1 MTELRKKEEILN
13 VQQSNELTGQVNNQA
28 RKTVDDIVGEAVN
41 QPTAEE
47 QAQQERLDSLKQY
60 LIRTDTEVPPEE
72 PSLTV
77 DGVGLFAR
85 RDIHAIK
92 AKQKQGKTTMLK
104 VCAAA
109 WMKGEQFRVKSELE
123 APRVLWLDTEQKR
136 TDVKLILTDIQ
147 QMTGCDET
155 YINEHL
161 MVYAL
166 RSRNYDELLKDMTTL
181 VKAFEPQVVILDGV
195 VEFVASFND
204 ESEAKNLIHDLL
216 NTSEAHHCAIVCV
229 LHTNKADEDHNMR
242 GHLGTMLAQKA
253 GTVLE
258 CKKLDKIINVRCSDA
273 RHEEMPD
280 WSICYDADGHI
291 VDADEQRKEQLEL
304 HKLELQQKRQE
315 EMERKNK
322 ERLDYALVAIRDNGG
337 SMHRKQLTEIL
348 VKKTDLNRST
358 VSSIITQWLKNKVLV
373 EINNMIHA
381 TSETALPF

>member
-1 MTELRKKEEILN
+1 MEDLN
-13 VQQSNELTGQVNNQA
+13 KIENQIVQQTNGLSGQVGNLA

-47 QAQQERLDSLKQY
+47 QAYQERLDALKQY

-72 PSLTV
+72 PALTV
-77 DGVGLFAR
+77 DGVGLFALC
-85 RDIHAIK
+85 DIHAVK

-109 WMKGEQFRVKSELE
+109 WMKGGQFRVKSVLE

-147 QMTGCDET
+147 QMTGLDET
-155 YINEHL
+155 YINQHL

-166 RSRNYDELLKDMTTL
+166 RSRNYDELQKDMTTL
-181 VKAFEPQVVILDGV
+181 LKAFAPQVVILDGV

-204 ESEAKNLIHDLL
+204 ESEAKSLIHDLL
-216 NTSEAHHCAIVCV
+216 NISEAHHCAVVCV

-258 CKKLDKIINVRCSDA
+258 CKKQDKIITVRCSDA

-280 WSICYDADGHI
+280 WSICYDDNGHI
-291 VDADEQRKEQLEL
+291 ADADEQRKEYLEQR
-304 HKLELQQKRQE
+304 KMAQQQKRQE
-315 EMERKNK
+315 DTERTNK
-322 ERLDYALVAIRDNGG
+322 ERLDYALQQITKYGG
-337 SMHRKQLTEIL
+337 SMKRSELNKKLEEQFN
-348 VKKTDLNRST
+348 VKRNT
-358 VSSIITQWLKNKVLV
+358 VSPWISNWIQKGSLIEVNG
-373 EINNMIHA
+373 EIHA
-381 TSETALPF
+381 SDETVLPF